1 MVLCSVVEYAWLT
14 GPEAEFLIGY
24 KMRPV
29 HPLDSPGEAELE
41 DMDVGG
47 LKLFDMMVAILWP
60 MASAC
65 QPNYQSHQLNFTC
78 ATPSILAGQAT
89 IWLPTKMVALPPVSD

>member
-14 GPEAEFLIGY
+14 GPAAEFLIGY

-29 HPLDSPGEAELE
+29 HPLDSLGEAELE

-60 MASAC
+60 MASTC

-78 ATPSILAGQAT
+78 TTPSILAGQDT
-89 IWLPTKMVALPPVSD
+89 IWLATKMVALPPVSD